1 MTKKHQLF
9 RIMAALDGHF
19 GADDCLP
26 ADRDRWRQLRRQFRR
41 QLRRHVTRIR
51 DALALAQLTVADEPL
66 TSVTSR
72 ELEGHVKF
80 GLVEK

>member
-1 MTKKHQLF
+1 MTKKNQLF

-19 GADDCLP
+19 CAGDCLP
-26 ADRDRWRQLRRQFRR
+26 ADRDRWRQLRRQ
-41 QLRRHVTRIR
+41 LSSHVTRIR

-72 ELEGHVKF
+72 ELEGDVKF
-80 GLVEK
+80 GLGEK